1 MDCRDKQPYNY
12 HNTRHNCRDIVD
24 MNHLNRGFVPN
35 SLVTLHVG
43 NEEPYILLCI
53 VIIHYLVVEYYNLS
67 AIIVEVIQ
75 KVILT
80 MVVHIMV
87 DDTMV
92 VVVHIVVNHTIIH
105 HITVAFAF
113 ALIIDS

>member
-1 MDCRDKQPYNY
+1 MDYRDKQPYNY

-53 VIIHYLVVEYYNLS
+53 VIILYLVVVYYNLS

-75 KVILT
+75 KVIQT
-80 MVVHIMV
+80 IMV
-87 DDTMV
+87 DHIM
-92 VVVHIVVNHTIIH
+92 VVHIVVNHTIIH

>member
-1 MDCRDKQPYNY
+1 MDYMDKQPYNY
-12 HNTRHNCRDIVD
+12 RNTRHNCRDIVD

-53 VIIHYLVVEYYNLS
+53 VIILYLVVVYYNLS

-75 KVILT
+75 KVIQT
-80 MVVHIMV
+80 IMVDHIMVVHIV
-87 DDTMV
+87 A
-92 VVVHIVVNHTIIH
+92 NHTIIH

>member
-1 MDCRDKQPYNY
+1 MDYMDKQPYNY
-12 HNTRHNCRDIVD
+12 RNTRHNCRDIVD

-53 VIIHYLVVEYYNLS
+53 VIIHYLVVEYYNLF
-67 AIIVEVIQ
+67 AIIVVVIQ
-75 KVILT
+75 KVIQT
-80 MVVHIMV
+80 IMV
-87 DDTMV
+87 DHIM
-92 VVVHIVVNHTIIH
+92 VVHIVVNHTIIH

>member
-53 VIIHYLVVEYYNLS
+53 VIILYLVVVYYNLS

-75 KVILT
+75 KVIQT
-80 MVVHIMV
+80 IMVDHIMVVHIV
-87 DDTMV
+87 A
-92 VVVHIVVNHTIIH
+92 NHTIIH

>member
-1 MDCRDKQPYNY
+1 MDCMDKQPYNY
-12 HNTRHNCRDIVD
+12 RNTRHNCRDIVD
-24 MNHLNRGFVPN
+24 MSHLNRGFVPN

-53 VIIHYLVVEYYNLS
+53 VIIHYLVVVYYNLS

-75 KVILT
+75 KVIQT
-80 MVVHIMV
+80 IMV
-87 DDTMV
+87 DHIM
-92 VVVHIVVNHTIIH
+92 VVHIVVNHTIIH

>member
-53 VIIHYLVVEYYNLS
+53 VIILYLVVEYYNLF
-67 AIIVEVIQ
+67 AIIVVVIQ
-75 KVILT
+75 KVIQT
-80 MVVHIMV
+80 IMV
-87 DDTMV
+87 DHIM
-92 VVVHIVVNHTIIH
+92 VVHIVVNHTIIH